1 MKKHYNFK
9 ALSQGV
15 KAFAALL
22 MVMIITVGSLFA
34 QTSYSHTIGAK
45 TWSAFGAQTLSN
57 VEWTAAGSSTTYFGY
72 DATKG
77 QQFGS
82 GSSPCAE
89 LSLSTT
95 AIEGTVTS
103 VKVNTSGASSVNAD
117 FKVKVGGTYFTCN
130 GNESISLTKNAT
142 DYTFT
147 GSNSGEIRLEW
158 AQTSSKALYVKSI
171 EVTYVAAPVAVAAP
185 LLTPGT
191 GTYYVPQTVS
201 MSAQNG
207 ATIYYT
213 LDGTTPTENST
224 VYTEPFVVNATT
236 TVKAIAVDGEDVS
249 NVTTAVYT
257 VTLPIEVANIAA
269 FKAVDNTSNIYKITG
284 DVTVIGQYSNKYHT
298 FIQDNTGAL
307 YIYGTMANAYNPG
320 DVISGGVCGTYSLYN
335 GLIEMKPAG
344 PAAAEGTPGT
354 AIQPIVVTLAELT
367 SNYADYEGKL
377 VTVIGVTA
385 AQDRTFGTTSATKGA
400 NITQGDA
407 TVQIYN
413 TWGAITN
420 KEIAQGDVLN
430 VTGYVIR
437 YNNTVEIVPRSTNDI
452 VMAIA
457 ELPYTLDFDNNVD
470 DGFVIDN
477 ATATNKWYVGQASD
491 FDNNKLFISNNGA
504 TNKYTNTA
512 STAYASRTLR
522 IPAAGALLSFD
533 YRVMGEGNYDNLT
546 VSIMKDGEA
555 TVLATLNNTNEW
567 TNASYVIDPSLA
579 GVVDLVF
586 TWKNDNSGAYQ
597 FPAAV
602 DNISV
607 IENPCAQPTNLAA
620 AVSGTTATITWTPGA
635 GQNAWIVEYKPT
647 DHSEWHSVSA
657 TTPSVTLA
665 DLTGNTNYNVRVK
678 ANCGASSSIWTNA
691 NFAVDCQT
699 LVVGDPED
707 IIMGTGTSTTSNYIW
722 PGYYGWQYS
731 AHLYDM
737 EQYGQ
742 VNSIALYLNA
752 SSSSP
757 GTMTIWVKEVDNDF
771 AFSSSNTFDQ
781 FTNGAQEIF
790 DGAPNTSQ
798 AGWVEFPIN
807 NFTLTD
813 GKDLLV
819 IIRGVGCST
828 SGGCSKSARY
838 TSTTSK
844 MWYKSKDS
852 SDPGFNTTGTVSSYR
867 ANLKINMT
875 SEVCGDVPAC
885 TEPTNLTVSN
895 VTTNSAEIAW
905 NAGADETAWTV
916 EYRPAASENWT
927 VAQTTENN
935 YVLNGLNTNT
945 PYVVRVAA
953 DCGTTTSEY
962 VAANFTTEA
971 SCLVPT
977 NITNVNNLNNTN
989 LYWVANNGETAW
1001 VVEYKEASA
1010 TEWISLNVTNEPTIA
1025 LANLVNATPYDVRI
1039 KAVCDENNAS
1049 AWATY
1054 QFTSDCNLTP
1064 IPYVEDFEAYAANTQ
1079 PDCWT
1084 SLNNTWPTN
1093 SWPMVYVNN
1102 SSTYVHN
1109 GSRSLYFK
1117 SSSTTPVY
1125 AIMPAF
1131 DAQNVI
1137 VSFFYK
1143 NEGTTA
1149 ASGTLSIGT
1158 MSDPTDA
1165 STFVELRSFDKINS
1179 MTEANV
1185 SIYDLN
1191 GARIAFKYTGG
1202 TGNNYVI
1209 GIDDINV
1216 ELAPS
1221 CATPIDVTI
1230 SNITGNSADVAWT
1243 PVHNETEFAVEYKKM
1258 EDANWTTVMV
1268 SGSSTTLSLNPTT
1281 DYMVRV
1287 KAVCSAEDASEYSEV
1302 LTLSTPCLGGGDVTI
1317 GEGTTTDNYLPF
1329 YGLYNYAYSQQI
1341 YDAAD
1346 INIAGEV
1353 KTIQFYCS
1361 SAPSA
1366 STTGGIKIWMANTNK
1381 STFSS
1386 NTDYIN
1392 PSELTLVC
1400 EVPTYAYQVG
1410 WNTFTL
1416 DVPFA
1421 YDGTS
1426 NLVIAYYE
1434 GNGSY
1439 ASGSF
1444 YVHSTTGN
1452 KAIYHYSDSQSAVS
1466 WSSPSSASGSKGIK
1480 AVRNNIILTI
1490 CPPTGDEVCG
1500 IPTNVTVSNVTDHSV
1515 DVAWTPAH
1523 EETDFTVE
1531 FKGADETAWNSVMVS
1546 GTSTTLNLNAS
1557 TNYTVR
1563 VKAVCSTGNES
1574 DYSEEVTLNT
1584 PCQGGANVTIGSG
1597 SEDNENIPFYGYYN
1611 YSYSQQI
1618 YDAADINASGDI
1630 SAIQFYCTDDLD
1642 ASKVGNIKI
1651 WMANT
1656 SKSSFSS
1663 STDYVNPSEM
1673 TLVCTLPSYAY
1684 HTGWN
1689 TITLNQPF
1697 SYDGTSNLLLAY
1709 YEGKDGYESASF
1721 QVHSTSANKAI
1732 FHYSDYV
1739 EEVSYTDPANA
1750 VGYSSILQIRNNIK
1764 FAICPPIEG
1773 ACYAPENVIVS
1784 NVTDHSANVAWTPA
1798 RSETN
1803 FVVEYKTEEDA
1814 TWNSVIVNGTSITLN
1829 VMDASSYM
1837 VRVKAICSEDAQSD
1851 YSEEVFFTTPC
1862 LGAAD
1867 VTIGTGTSKMNGY
1880 VVNNYYKY
1888 SYSQQIYK
1896 ASEIGMAGNIN
1907 SFAVDYAYS
1916 SAMTAKN
1923 NVEVYMGLTNKTS
1936 FSSATDWITN
1946 GLQLVYSGSLNCSQG
1961 WNTFT
1966 LDAPFAYD
1974 GTSNLVLVVKDMSN
1988 GYNSSSYT
1996 FNTTSTDNQY
2006 LTMFY
2011 YSDGSPF
2018 SGTQSASSRPYYRN
2032 NIKFSICPPAEKDLE
2047 LVSAEP
2053 INDACDLSGAALTIT
2068 VKNKNVEGDITSFE
2082 ASYSINNGAVITEI
2096 VTPETPIAVG
2106 ATYTYTFNNAPALV
2120 SAVNNIDINV
2130 YVSGDGNMENN
2141 ALTLG
2146 PINLLT
2152 PIELPYAE
2160 DFSDVVMGQ
2169 GGWTVGARNANPVMW
2184 SVVNGTPTYTF
2195 SDEFNASSYMVSPCI
2210 HIPAGQTM
2218 ISYDY
2223 NALDVLPENLVV
2235 YVGTSDQPADWT
2247 VIGQHNNFTR
2257 SNNAYHVDYAFN
2269 NAQDGIYYIIVKAAS
2284 VRGSMGVTF
2293 DNLNIAPSYA
2303 VTITTGNNGTA
2314 NPTGTVT
2321 VPAGGDLNINILPNA
2336 GYHVASI
2343 IVNGQVVAGEDS
2355 HNASVYP
2362 FTLENVAANTDVNV
2376 AFTANAVTVYK
2387 SVANHGHFVPATPDA
2402 VAYGAAHTV
2411 TAVADPHY
2419 HLNALTVA
2427 NYDGG
2432 IGVNVTN
2439 DVVANGT
2446 MYTYTFD
2453 HVYVDKYVTATFRI
2467 DTVGIHYTVLGNGV
2481 VDNHV
2486 VDSAAQFDRYVDYGT
2501 TFSALFTPAIGYH
2514 VAGVTINGVFYGN
2527 INEWQFA
2534 NLSGEQYVTV
2544 VFEKNVYT
2552 ITTAGYGQ
2560 GTVSDGESFEYDP
2573 DHTYTFTATPANGY
2587 HIESILRNNVE
2598 LTIADPEATYTET
2611 LTNILSDYNYNVVF
2625 NPSQY
2630 TVTATA
2636 GANGLITP
2644 AGVTSY
2650 YYNNQALYNVTAD
2663 LGYYISGITI
2673 DGVEVDLDPSLRLTT
2688 FTHTFTFTGTM
2699 AHNHTINATFARLQ
2713 YTVTV
2718 DAGAHGTI
2726 TPGTSTYNYGAT
2738 PTFTIAPAAGYGIVD
2753 VTVDGHSVGAVS
2765 SYTFTSLTGNHT
2777 IAATFAQY
2785 EYTIQA
2791 SAGNGGTITPAG
2803 LINAVHGGTQNFTI
2817 TPANGYHI
2825 AAIYVDGEAAAVA
2838 NQYTFASID
2847 ANHTIHA
2854 MFEANTY
2861 TVTVNQP
2868 NNGVIAPGTM
2878 TVAYGATPTFV
2889 VTPNTGYNVTAITV
2903 NGSNVIS
2910 SAVNTNG
2917 VYTYTMAPV
2926 TADATVSATMT
2937 QRTFTI
2943 NATAGAHGTINGPST
2958 VNYGANA
2965 TYTITPAAG
2974 YVVDNV
2980 TVDGMTAGAVTS
2992 YTFTNVVANHT
3003 INATFR
3009 TEDCDVPTNMHTV
3022 DVTMTGATFM
3032 WYQPTATAYEVRYK
3046 AIDAAAYTTVNV
3058 NAMSYDVTGL
3068 TAGTTYVWS
3077 VRANC
3082 GNGNYSEWSNGNM
3095 FKTLEAPITPGV
3107 EDYDVNEMV
3116 NVYASHSNVYIV
3128 NEGNVQIDNV
3138 QIFDV
3143 YGKMVYNGNVSSNN
3157 EVISL
3162 NVATGA
3168 YMVRLTT
3175 DKGMATYKVVLTK

>member
-82 GSSPCAE
+82 GGSPCAE

-185 LLTPGT
+185 ALTPGT

-213 LDGTTPTENST
+213 IDGTTPTENST

-236 TVKAIAVDGEDVS
+236 TVKAIAVAGSDISTVA
-249 NVTTAVYT
+249 TAVYT

-307 YIYGTMANAYNPG
+307 YIYGTMANAYNSG

-457 ELPYTLDFDNNVD
+457 ELPYTLDFDSNVD
-470 DGFVIDN
+470 DGFAIDN
-477 ATATNKWYVGQASD
+477 ATATNKWYIGQASD
-491 FDNNKLFISNNGA
+491 FDNNKLFISNNGV
-504 TNKYTNTA
+504 TNKYTNAA
-512 STAYASRTLR
+512 SNAYASRTLR

-533 YRVMGEGNYDNLT
+533 YRVMGENNYDYLK
-546 VSIMKDGEA
+546 VAIVKDGNE
-555 TVLATLNNTNEW
+555 TVLAKLNGTNEW

-579 GVVDLVF
+579 GVVDLMF
-586 TWKNDNSGAYQ
+586 TWTNNASGANQ

-607 IENPCAQPTNLAA
+607 IENPCAPVSNVTAT
-620 AVSGTTATITWTPGA
+620 VSGTTATIAWTPGA

-657 TTPSVTLA
+657 TSPSVTLA

-678 ANCGASSSIWTNA
+678 ANCGASSSIWANA
-691 NFAVDCQT
+691 NFAIDCQT
-699 LVVGDPED
+699 LEVGDPED

-752 SSSSP
+752 SSSSS

-771 AFSSSNTFDQ
+771 AFASSNTFDQ

-916 EYRPAASENWT
+916 EYRPANSESWIAAQ
-927 VAQTTENN
+927 VADPNF
-935 YVLNGLNTNT
+935 VLNGLNANT
-945 PYVVRVAA
+945 AYVVRVAA
-953 DCGTTTSEY
+953 NCGTTNSEY
-962 VAANFTTEA
+962 IAVNFTTLP
-971 SCLVPT
+971 SCLAPT
-977 NITNVNNLNNTN
+977 NITNINNLNNTSI
-989 LYWVANNGETAW
+989 YWTAANGETAW
-1001 VVEYKEASA
+1001 AVEYKEATA
-1010 TEWISLNVTNEPTIA
+1010 TEWNTLNITNEPQLVLSN
-1025 LANLVNATPYDVRI
+1025 LANSTLYDVRV
-1039 KAVCDENNAS
+1039 KAVCDENNES
-1049 AWATY
+1049 AWTNF
-1054 QFTSDCNLTP
+1054 QFTSDCGYTAL
-1064 IPYVEDFEAYAANTQ
+1064 PYVEDFERFATNTQ
-1079 PDCWT
+1079 PDCWS

-1093 SWPMVYVNN
+1093 SWPMVYVN
-1102 SSTYVHN
+1102 STSTYVHN

-1131 DAQNVI
+1131 DAQNVQ
-1137 VSFFYK
+1137 VTFFYR

-1149 ASGTLSIGT
+1149 SNGILSIGT
-1158 MSDPTDA
+1158 MSDPTDE
-1165 STFVELRSFDKINS
+1165 STFTEVSTFARTTTFTEEIANFIN
-1179 MTEANV
+1179 
-1185 SIYDLN
+1185 LN
-1191 GARIAFKYTGG
+1191 GARVAFRYTGG
-1202 TGNNYVI
+1202 TGNNYYI
-1209 GIDDINV
+1209 GIDDISVEAITDCASPTQLAASNMTSTTADLDWAAGNEETSWQIEYGVTGFAHGAGTVVTANAPAYSLTGLTASTAYDVYVRAICGANQYSEWSDAITFTTEGCEEADKCTFTLNMTDSYGDGWNGNYILVEVDGEYYDEFTIETGTTNTATIKICDNQTFTLTWENGSYADECSYELVKDGEILYSSSDAKTGVFYTQNGCSNEEPPVVECSV
-1216 ELAPS
+1216 ELPYFESFEPSSEYLNCWTIIDNNGDGDAWNFANSNPNTGSYAARIYTDYNNGNDDDYLITPAIILTGNQYVSFYTKANSTSEPNAIEVLLSTTGKNPADFTTTIMPVTTIGTTTYQHFTYDLSAYTGTAYIAFHAPTNSLDGWYLYVDDVEIGNYLS
-1221 CATPIDVTI
+1221 CYAPENITV
-1230 SNITGNSADVAWT
+1230 SNITDHSAQISWT
-1243 PVHNETEFAVEYKKM
+1243 PVHGETNFAVEYKL
-1258 EDANWTTVMV
+1258 EDDAVWNTVMV
-1268 SGSSTTLSLNPTT
+1268 
-1281 DYMVRV
+1281 
-1287 KAVCSAEDASEYSEV
+1287 
-1302 LTLSTPCLGGGDVTI
+1302 
-1317 GEGTTTDNYLPF
+1317 
-1329 YGLYNYAYSQQI
+1329 Q
-1341 YDAAD
+1341 
-1346 INIAGEV
+1346 
-1353 KTIQFYCS
+1353 
-1361 SAPSA
+1361 
-1366 STTGGIKIWMANTNK
+1366 
-1381 STFSS
+1381 
-1386 NTDYIN
+1386 
-1392 PSELTLVC
+1392 
-1400 EVPTYAYQVG
+1400 
-1410 WNTFTL
+1410 
-1416 DVPFA
+1416 
-1421 YDGTS
+1421 
-1426 NLVIAYYE
+1426 
-1434 GNGSY
+1434 
-1439 ASGSF
+1439 
-1444 YVHSTTGN
+1444 
-1452 KAIYHYSDSQSAVS
+1452 
-1466 WSSPSSASGSKGIK
+1466 
-1480 AVRNNIILTI
+1480 
-1490 CPPTGDEVCG
+1490 
-1500 IPTNVTVSNVTDHSV
+1500 
-1515 DVAWTPAH
+1515 
-1523 EETDFTVE
+1523 
-1531 FKGADETAWNSVMVS
+1531 
-1546 GTSTTLNLNAS
+1546 GTSTTLNLVDGS
-1557 TNYTVR
+1557 KYMIR
-1563 VKAVCSTGNES
+1563 VKAVCGADDES
-1574 DYSEEVTLNT
+1574 DYT
-1584 PCQGGANVTIGSG
+1584 
-1597 SEDNENIPFYGYYN
+1597 
-1611 YSYSQQI
+1611 
-1618 YDAADINASGDI
+1618 
-1630 SAIQFYCTDDLD
+1630 
-1642 ASKVGNIKI
+1642 
-1651 WMANT
+1651 
-1656 SKSSFSS
+1656 
-1663 STDYVNPSEM
+1663 
-1673 TLVCTLPSYAY
+1673 
-1684 HTGWN
+1684 
-1689 TITLNQPF
+1689 
-1697 SYDGTSNLLLAY
+1697 
-1709 YEGKDGYESASF
+1709 
-1721 QVHSTSANKAI
+1721 
-1732 FHYSDYV
+1732 
-1739 EEVSYTDPANA
+1739 
-1750 VGYSSILQIRNNIK
+1750 
-1764 FAICPPIEG
+1764 
-1773 ACYAPENVIVS
+1773 
-1784 NVTDHSANVAWTPA
+1784 
-1798 RSETN
+1798 
-1803 FVVEYKTEEDA
+1803 
-1814 TWNSVIVNGTSITLN
+1814 SVITFS
-1829 VMDASSYM
+1829 
-1837 VRVKAICSEDAQSD
+1837 
-1851 YSEEVFFTTPC
+1851 TPC
-1862 LGAAD
+1862 LGGAD
-1867 VTIGTGTSKMNGY
+1867 VTIGTGTSKNNGY

-1896 ASEIGMAGNIN
+1896 ASEIGIAGNIN

-1936 FSSATDWITN
+1936 FSSTSDWITN

-2011 YSDGSPF
+2011 YSDSNPF

-2032 NIKFSICPPAEKDLE
+2032 NIKFSICPPSEKDLE
-2047 LVSAEP
+2047 LVSVQP
-2053 INDACDLSGAALTIT
+2053 IADACDLSNAQLTIQ
-2068 VKNKNVEGDITSFE
+2068 VKNKNTVGEISSFT
-2082 ASYSINNGAVITEI
+2082 ASYQINGGAVISE
-2096 VTPETPIAVG
+2096 VVNLSTPIAIG
-2106 ATYTYTFNNAPALV
+2106 ATYDYTFVNAPV
-2120 SAVNNIDINV
+2120 FVDAVNNVDITV
-2130 YVSGDGNMENN
+2130 TYTGDGNEDNN

-2146 PINLLT
+2146 PIHLMD
-2152 PIELPYAE
+2152 PINIPYSE
-2160 DFSDVVMGQ
+2160 NFSNVVLGQ

-2210 HIPAGQTM
+2210 YIPAGQTM

-2235 YVGTSDQPADWT
+2235 YIGTSDQPADWT
-2247 VIGQHNNFTR
+2247 PIGQHNNFTH
-2257 SNNAYHVDYAFN
+2257 SNNAYHVDYNFN
-2269 NAQDGIYYIIVKAAS
+2269 NTESGVYFIIVKAAS

-2293 DNLNIAPSYA
+2293 DNLNISSALT
-2303 VTITTGNNGTA
+2303 VNITTDANGTT
-2314 NPTGTVT
+2314 NPNGEVT
-2321 VPAGGDLNINILPNA
+2321 VAAGNDLNINIYPNA

-2343 IVNGQVVAGEDS
+2343 TVDGQVVAGEDAM
-2355 HNASVYP
+2355 NAMVYP
-2362 FTLENVAANTDVNV
+2362 FTLENVAANTDVNI
-2376 AFTANAVTVYK
+2376 AFTANTVKVYK
-2387 SVANHGHFVPATPDA
+2387 SVAGQGHFVPATADV

-2411 TAVADPHY
+2411 TAVADSHY

-2527 INEWQFA
+2527 IDEWQFA

-2560 GTVSDGESFEYDP
+2560 GTVSDGETFEYDP
-2573 DHTYTFTATPANGY
+2573 EHTYTFTATPAAGY

-2598 LTIADPEATYTET
+2598 LNVADPEATYTET

-2650 YYNNQALYNVTAD
+2650 YYNSQAVYNVTAD

-2673 DGVEVDLDPSLRLTT
+2673 DGVEVDLDLSLRLTT

-2713 YTVTV
+2713 YAVTV

-2738 PTFTIAPAAGYGIVD
+2738 PTYTITPEAGYGIVD
-2753 VTVDGHSVGAVS
+2753 VTIDNASVGAVS

-2791 SAGNGGTITPAG
+2791 SAGNGGTITPSG

>member
-1 MKKHYNFK
+1 MKKHYNLK
-9 ALSQGV
+9 AITQGV
-15 KAFAALL
+15 KAFVALL

-103 VKVNTSGASSVNAD
+103 VKVNTSGASSVAAD
-117 FKVKVGGTYFTCN
+117 FKVKVGDTYFTCN
-130 GNESISLTKNAT
+130 GEESISLTKNAT

-171 EVTYVAAPVAVAAP
+171 EVTYIAAPVAVAAP
-185 LLTPGT
+185 SLTPGT

-201 MSAQNG
+201 ISAQNG

-269 FKAVDNTSNIYKITG
+269 FKAVDNTTNIYKITG

-354 AIQPIVVTLAELT
+354 AIEPIVVTLAELT

-457 ELPYTLDFDNNVD
+457 ELPYTLDFDSNVD
-470 DGFVIDN
+470 DGFAIDN
-477 ATATNKWYVGQASD
+477 ATATNKWYIGQASD
-491 FDNNKLFISNNGA
+491 FDNNKLFISNNGV
-504 TNKYTNTA
+504 TNKYTNAA
-512 STAYASRTLR
+512 SNAYASRTLR

-533 YRVMGEGNYDNLT
+533 YRVMGENNYDYLK
-546 VSIMKDGEA
+546 VAIVKDGNE
-555 TVLATLNNTNEW
+555 TVLAKLNGTNEW

-579 GVVDLVF
+579 GVVDLMF
-586 TWKNDNSGAYQ
+586 TWTNDASGANQ

-607 IENPCAQPTNLAA
+607 IENPCAPVSNVTAT
-620 AVSGTTATITWTPGA
+620 VSGTTATIAWTPGVS
-635 GQNAWIVEYKPT
+635 QNAWTVEYKPT

-657 TTPSVTLA
+657 TSPSVTLA

-678 ANCGASSSIWTNA
+678 ANCGASSSIWANA
-691 NFAVDCQT
+691 NFAIDCQT
-699 LVVGDPED
+699 LEVGDPED

-722 PGYYGWQYS
+722 PGFYGWQYS

-752 SSSSP
+752 SSSSS

-771 AFSSSNTFDQ
+771 AFASSNTFDQ

-807 NFTLTD
+807 NFTLTE

-819 IIRGVGCST
+819 IIRGVGCSI
-828 SGGCSKSARY
+828 SGGCAKSARY

-895 VTTNSAEIAW
+895 ITTSEAEFAW
-905 NAGADETAWTV
+905 TAGADETAWTV
-916 EYRPAASENWT
+916 EYRPANSESWIAAQ
-927 VAQTTENN
+927 VADPNF
-935 YVLNGLNTNT
+935 VLNGLNANT
-945 PYVVRVAA
+945 AYVVRVAA
-953 DCGTTTSEY
+953 NCGTTNSEY
-962 VAANFTTEA
+962 IAVNFTTLP
-971 SCLVPT
+971 SCLAPT
-977 NITNVNNLNNTN
+977 NITNINNLNNTSI
-989 LYWVANNGETAW
+989 YWTAANGETAW
-1001 VVEYKEASA
+1001 AVEYKEATA
-1010 TEWISLNVTNEPTIA
+1010 TEWNTLNITNEPQLVLSN
-1025 LANLVNATPYDVRI
+1025 LANSTLYDVRV
-1039 KAVCDENNAS
+1039 KAVCDENNES
-1049 AWATY
+1049 AWTNF
-1054 QFTSDCNLTP
+1054 QFTSDCGYTAL
-1064 IPYVEDFEAYAANTQ
+1064 PYVEDFERFATNTQ

-1093 SWPMVYVNN
+1093 SWPMVYVN
-1102 SSTYVHN
+1102 STSTYVHN

-1131 DAQNVI
+1131 DAQNVQ
-1137 VSFFYK
+1137 VTFFYR

-1149 ASGTLSIGT
+1149 SNGILSIGT
-1158 MSDPTDA
+1158 MSDPTDE
-1165 STFVELRSFDKINS
+1165 STFTEVSTFARTTTFTEETANFIN
-1179 MTEANV
+1179 
-1185 SIYDLN
+1185 LN
-1191 GARIAFKYTGG
+1191 GARVAFRYTGG
-1202 TGNNYVI
+1202 TGNNYYI
-1209 GIDDINV
+1209 GIDDISVEAITDCASPTQLAASNMTSTTADLDWAAGNEETSWQIEYGVTGFAHGAGTVVTANAPAYSLTGLTASTAYDVYVRAICGANQYSEWSDAITFTTEGCEEADKCTFTLNMTDSYGDSWNGNYILVEVDGEYYDEFTVEEGYSNTATFKICDNQTFTLTWENGSYPDECSYELVKDGETLYSGNGSQSGVFYTQTGCSSTPPTPPTDECLKDLPYTEDFESYSASSSIATYSTTPDCWKVIYSGTSAGYKPHVYNGSSYNPTGTKCLVFTSGGVSYGANAYAILPELNANLNNV
-1216 ELAPS
+1216 MLSFGYRMESATSGTLTVGYITDPTNESTYVVTNTITSYTSGTNYETFFNNIPAGARLAFRWSYSSSYYS
-1221 CATPIDVTI
+1221 CGIDNISVIEAPTCNVPANVTV
-1230 SNITGNSADVAWT
+1230 SNITDHSADVAWT
-1243 PVHNETEFAVEYKKM
+1243 STHGETNFAVEYKL
-1258 EDANWTTVMV
+1258 EDDAVWNTVMV
-1268 SGSSTTLSLNPTT
+1268 
-1281 DYMVRV
+1281 
-1287 KAVCSAEDASEYSEV
+1287 
-1302 LTLSTPCLGGGDVTI
+1302 
-1317 GEGTTTDNYLPF
+1317 
-1329 YGLYNYAYSQQI
+1329 Q
-1341 YDAAD
+1341 
-1346 INIAGEV
+1346 
-1353 KTIQFYCS
+1353 
-1361 SAPSA
+1361 
-1366 STTGGIKIWMANTNK
+1366 
-1381 STFSS
+1381 
-1386 NTDYIN
+1386 
-1392 PSELTLVC
+1392 
-1400 EVPTYAYQVG
+1400 
-1410 WNTFTL
+1410 
-1416 DVPFA
+1416 
-1421 YDGTS
+1421 
-1426 NLVIAYYE
+1426 
-1434 GNGSY
+1434 
-1439 ASGSF
+1439 
-1444 YVHSTTGN
+1444 
-1452 KAIYHYSDSQSAVS
+1452 
-1466 WSSPSSASGSKGIK
+1466 
-1480 AVRNNIILTI
+1480 
-1490 CPPTGDEVCG
+1490 
-1500 IPTNVTVSNVTDHSV
+1500 
-1515 DVAWTPAH
+1515 
-1523 EETDFTVE
+1523 
-1531 FKGADETAWNSVMVS
+1531 
-1546 GTSTTLNLNAS
+1546 GTSTTLNLVDGS
-1557 TNYTVR
+1557 KYMIR
-1563 VKAVCSTGNES
+1563 VKAVCGADDES
-1574 DYSEEVTLNT
+1574 DYT
-1584 PCQGGANVTIGSG
+1584 
-1597 SEDNENIPFYGYYN
+1597 
-1611 YSYSQQI
+1611 
-1618 YDAADINASGDI
+1618 
-1630 SAIQFYCTDDLD
+1630 
-1642 ASKVGNIKI
+1642 
-1651 WMANT
+1651 
-1656 SKSSFSS
+1656 
-1663 STDYVNPSEM
+1663 
-1673 TLVCTLPSYAY
+1673 
-1684 HTGWN
+1684 
-1689 TITLNQPF
+1689 
-1697 SYDGTSNLLLAY
+1697 
-1709 YEGKDGYESASF
+1709 
-1721 QVHSTSANKAI
+1721 
-1732 FHYSDYV
+1732 
-1739 EEVSYTDPANA
+1739 
-1750 VGYSSILQIRNNIK
+1750 
-1764 FAICPPIEG
+1764 
-1773 ACYAPENVIVS
+1773 
-1784 NVTDHSANVAWTPA
+1784 
-1798 RSETN
+1798 
-1803 FVVEYKTEEDA
+1803 
-1814 TWNSVIVNGTSITLN
+1814 SVITFS
-1829 VMDASSYM
+1829 
-1837 VRVKAICSEDAQSD
+1837 
-1851 YSEEVFFTTPC
+1851 TPC
-1862 LGAAD
+1862 LGGAD
-1867 VTIGTGTSKMNGY
+1867 VTIGTGTSKNNGY

-1896 ASEIGMAGNIN
+1896 ASEIGIAGNIN

-1936 FSSATDWITN
+1936 FSSTSDWITN

-2011 YSDGSPF
+2011 YNDSNPF

-2032 NIKFSICPPAEKDLE
+2032 NIKFSICPPSEKDLE
-2047 LVSAEP
+2047 LVSVQP
-2053 INDACDLSGAALTIT
+2053 IADACDLSNAQLTIQ
-2068 VKNKNVEGDITSFE
+2068 VKNKNTVGEISSFT
-2082 ASYSINNGAVITEI
+2082 ASYQINGGAVISE
-2096 VTPETPIAVG
+2096 VVNLSTPIAIG
-2106 ATYTYTFNNAPALV
+2106 ATYDYTFVNAPV
-2120 SAVNNIDINV
+2120 FVDAVNNVDITV
-2130 YVSGDGNMENN
+2130 TYTGDGNEDNN

-2146 PINLLT
+2146 PIHLMD
-2152 PIELPYAE
+2152 PINIPYSE
-2160 DFSDVVMGQ
+2160 NFSNIVLGQ

-2210 HIPAGQTM
+2210 YIPAGQTM

-2235 YVGTSDQPADWT
+2235 YIGTSDQPADWT
-2247 VIGQHNNFTR
+2247 PIGQYNNFTHN
-2257 SNNAYHVDYAFN
+2257 NNAYHVDYNFN
-2269 NAQDGIYYIIVKAAS
+2269 NTTSGVYYIIVKAAS

-2293 DNLNIAPSYA
+2293 DNLNISSALT
-2303 VTITTGNNGTA
+2303 VNITTDANGTT
-2314 NPTGTVT
+2314 NPNGEVT
-2321 VPAGGDLNINILPNA
+2321 VAAGNDLNINIYPNA

-2343 IVNGQVVAGEDS
+2343 TVDGQVVAGEDAM
-2355 HNASVYP
+2355 NAMVYP
-2362 FTLENVAANTDVNV
+2362 FTLENVAANTDVNI
-2376 AFTANAVTVYK
+2376 AFTANTVKVYK
-2387 SVANHGHFVPATPDA
+2387 SVAGQGHFVPATADV

-2527 INEWQFA
+2527 IDEWQFA

-2791 SAGNGGTITPAG
+2791 SAGNGGTITPSG
-2803 LINAVHGGTQNFTI
+2803 LINVTHGGTQNFTI

-2868 NNGVIAPGTM
+2868 NNGVITPGTM

-2903 NGSNVIS
+2903 NGTNVIS

-2926 TADATVSATMT
+2926 TADATVTATMT

-2943 NATAGAHGTINGPST
+2943 NATAGAHGTINGPAT

-3009 TEDCDVPTNMHTV
+3009 TEDCDVPTNMHTI
-3022 DVTMTGATFM
+3022 DVTTSTATFM
-3032 WYQPTATAYEVRYK
+3032 WYHPTATAFEIQYK
-3046 AIDAAAYTTVNV
+3046 AVDATAYTTVNV
-3058 NAMSYDVTGL
+3058 NAMSYDVIDL
-3068 TAGTTYVWS
+3068 TPSTSYVWM

-3082 GNGNYSEWSNGNM
+3082 GNGNYSEWSNGNI
-3095 FKTLEAPITPGV
+3095 FRTLDVPDIHDGI
-3107 EDYDVNEMV
+3107 EDYNVRDLV

-3128 NEGNVQIDNV
+3128 NEGSVQIDNV

-3143 YGKMVYNGNVSSNN
+3143 YGKMVYNGNVSSSN